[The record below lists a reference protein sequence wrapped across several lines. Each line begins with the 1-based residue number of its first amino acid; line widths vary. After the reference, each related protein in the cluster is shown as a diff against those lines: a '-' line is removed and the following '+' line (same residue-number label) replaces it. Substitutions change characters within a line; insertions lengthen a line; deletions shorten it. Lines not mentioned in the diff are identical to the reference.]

1 MAYPLIGM
9 STRTFHVRFAQSPI
23 HVLKLYFTL
32 KTRYKTC
39 SSFPTCLLFG
49 QLIENIIFNAFC
61 TELSHY
67 WQAGIE
73 NAKINEPKQSTLK
86 CASIINSIFQIHAL
100 TTF

>member
-9 STRTFHVRFAQSPI
+9 STRTFHIRFAQFPV
-23 HVLKLYFTL
+23 HVLKSYFML

-39 SSFPTCLLFG
+39 SSFSTCLLFG
-49 QLIENIIFNAFC
+49 QSIEYIIFNAFC
-61 TELSHY
+61 TELSHN

-73 NAKINEPKQSTLK
+73 NAKVNEPKQSTLK
-86 CASIINSIFQIHAL
+86 CASITNSIFQIRAL